1 MKEGE
6 EREIERLKQHNR
18 MLEYQL
24 EMKRQENERLCEKR
38 KLVAH
43 ICLCI
48 SISAVCVLIFKL
60 LYK

>member
-1 MKEGE
+1 MQRLE
-6 EREIERLKQHNR
+6 ENEIERVKQHNR

-38 KLVAH
+38 KLIAH

-48 SISAVCVLIFKL
+48 SISAVCVLIFEL
-60 LYK
+60 LSK

>member
-1 MKEGE
+1 MQHLE
-6 EREIERLKQHNR
+6 ENEIERIKQHNR

-38 KLVAH
+38 KLIAH

-48 SISAVCVLIFKL
+48 SISVVCVLIFEL
-60 LYK
+60 LSK